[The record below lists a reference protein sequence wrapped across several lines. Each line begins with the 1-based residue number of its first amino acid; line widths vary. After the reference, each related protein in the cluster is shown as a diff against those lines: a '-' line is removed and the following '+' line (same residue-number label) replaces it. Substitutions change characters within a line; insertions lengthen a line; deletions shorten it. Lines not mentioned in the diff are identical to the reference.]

1 MSWNYRVMKSKDGED
16 DWYQIHEVC
25 YDEYNNVNGWTKNGA
40 TVSGNTIDEVR
51 SSLKLMLASL
61 NKEALNQNKEDES
74 NRT

>member
-16 DWYQIHEVC
+16 DWYQIHEVY
-25 YDEYNNVNGWTKNGA
+25 YDGDNNVNGWTKNGA

-61 NKEALNQNKEDES
+61 NKEALNQNKDE
-74 NRT
+74 

>member
-16 DWYQIHEVC
+16 DWYQIHEVY
-25 YDEYNNVNGWTKNGA
+25 YDEDNNVNGWTKNGA
-40 TVSGNTIDEVR
+40 TVGGNTIDEVR

-74 NRT
+74 RT

>member
-16 DWYQIHEVC
+16 DWYQIHEVYC
-25 YDEYNNVNGWTKNGA
+25 DEYNNVSGWTKNGA

-61 NKEALNQNKEDES
+61 NKEVLNQNKEDD
-74 NRT
+74 T